1 MVATWNPAASS
12 AYYARQ
18 TAYYAANG
26 VEPNGLWFAPSGD
39 HGLVDGSVVDAKLF
53 DRLFIGVDADGRAIA
68 SNGSGRLDR
77 VPAFDV
83 TLSAPRSVSLLWA
96 LGQTEIRDAIEAAQA
111 EAVRHTLAVLDN
123 EAAFGRRGRNGGRI
137 ERVGLSAA
145 CFRHGESRPAEHA
158 DGRTFADP
166 NLHTH
171 CVILNLATRR
181 DGSVGALHSTIL
193 RDWKMAAGAVYH
205 AALAAALNTAGFA
218 IDRIGKNGTFEISG
232 VGDAEIGYFSARR
245 REINDELAFSG
256 LVSADAVQL
265 AASIAKTTRSAK
277 RHGAEPR
284 EEIWKN
290 AAQATGFLADE
301 AIQKSFE
308 RFAEDDMRAGEEIL
322 ARRLADLPRALTEID
337 SVIDRRAIVRAVAEA
352 MVGTG
357 LSAGRIETEVDRLIG
372 SGNFV
377 ELGTDQ
383 IGLPRYSTPEMIEIE
398 QQIVEIAVR
407 LSGLQSFAVASD
419 DLSLDCKRRRLSV
432 EQSDAVMDATGSG
445 HLAIIEGAPGT
456 GKTTLLAPAVK
467 AWTAAGYRIIGA
479 ATAWRMANAL
489 RDDLGIEAR
498 AIASWLTRDS
508 SGHAF
513 LDSQTV
519 LVIDEAGLLSSRDM
533 HAILTAV
540 EQAGAKVLL
549 VGDRDQLQAIG
560 AGSGLRLAALAVETA
575 KVRQIVRQNEAWVR
589 QAVTDFG
596 SGNAREAL
604 DAFAQRDRFIETSGG
619 AAAISAVV
627 DHVEPEIVRQ
637 SSGTGL
643 ILAKTN
649 AEVAAISREVRSRLR
664 DCDLI
669 VGDDV
674 AVDAITP
681 SGHAAEFAMAM
692 GDRIRFLARNDR
704 IGVVN
709 GTEATVTRVTAAGET
724 LLGRRNAVVEARIGD
739 RHVRFNTAEF
749 AGEYGRA
756 RIGWAYASTIYGAQ
770 GITVDR
776 AAVLVTPAFDRHDI
790 YVASSRARQETTLV
804 VDRERLESAMQQAAS
819 AQGADISAADRR
831 SFLANRL
838 ATRNVKETTFDL
850 RNALTDMERY
860 QRCPGH
866 AFDGDAEK
874 RSGLVREK
882 GREVSLE
889 H

>member
-308 RFAEDDMRAGEEIL
+308 RFAEDDM
-322 ARRLADLPRALTEID
+322 
-337 SVIDRRAIVRAVAEA
+337 
-352 MVGTG
+352 
-357 LSAGRIETEVDRLIG
+357 
-372 SGNFV
+372 
-377 ELGTDQ
+377 
-383 IGLPRYSTPEMIEIE
+383 
-398 QQIVEIAVR
+398 
-407 LSGLQSFAVASD
+407 
-419 DLSLDCKRRRLSV
+419 
-432 EQSDAVMDATGSG
+432 
-445 HLAIIEGAPGT
+445 
-456 GKTTLLAPAVK
+456 
-467 AWTAAGYRIIGA
+467 
-479 ATAWRMANAL
+479 
-489 RDDLGIEAR
+489 
-498 AIASWLTRDS
+498 
-508 SGHAF
+508 
-513 LDSQTV
+513 
-519 LVIDEAGLLSSRDM
+519 
-533 HAILTAV
+533 
-540 EQAGAKVLL
+540 
-549 VGDRDQLQAIG
+549 
-560 AGSGLRLAALAVETA
+560 
-575 KVRQIVRQNEAWVR
+575 
-589 QAVTDFG
+589 
-596 SGNAREAL
+596 
-604 DAFAQRDRFIETSGG
+604 
-619 AAAISAVV
+619 
-627 DHVEPEIVRQ
+627 
-637 SSGTGL
+637 
-643 ILAKTN
+643 
-649 AEVAAISREVRSRLR
+649 
-664 DCDLI
+664 
-669 VGDDV
+669 
-674 AVDAITP
+674 
-681 SGHAAEFAMAM
+681 
-692 GDRIRFLARNDR
+692 
-704 IGVVN
+704 
-709 GTEATVTRVTAAGET
+709 
-724 LLGRRNAVVEARIGD
+724 
-739 RHVRFNTAEF
+739 
-749 AGEYGRA
+749 
-756 RIGWAYASTIYGAQ
+756 
-770 GITVDR
+770 
-776 AAVLVTPAFDRHDI
+776 
-790 YVASSRARQETTLV
+790 
-804 VDRERLESAMQQAAS
+804 
-819 AQGADISAADRR
+819 
-831 SFLANRL
+831 
-838 ATRNVKETTFDL
+838 
-850 RNALTDMERY
+850 
-860 QRCPGH
+860 
-866 AFDGDAEK
+866 
-874 RSGLVREK
+874 
-882 GREVSLE
+882 
-889 H
+889 